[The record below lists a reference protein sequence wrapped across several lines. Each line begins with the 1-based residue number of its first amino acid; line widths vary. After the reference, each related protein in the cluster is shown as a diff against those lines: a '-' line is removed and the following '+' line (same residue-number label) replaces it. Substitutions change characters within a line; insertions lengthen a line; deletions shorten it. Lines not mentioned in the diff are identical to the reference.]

1 MDKNCFCKLMEHP
14 EALTPDEWDELR
26 KERDSYPFCAPLQ
39 VLSLLADKLGGAP
52 LWERQGLPRVALYM
66 NEADR
71 LYEQLEAISSPT
83 FKPAPEA
90 ELRRSYSEAKAQPE
104 PPADEEPATST
115 AEADDFD
122 VLQEINAYQE
132 VSFKTAPKD
141 VILTNFLEKDG
152 GIDLSD
158 NDFETV
164 PVQELAKKSVSSE
177 NSLESETLALIL
189 EKQGK
194 IAQAIDMYAKLI
206 VKNPEK
212 SSIFAV
218 RISAL
223 KTQLY
228 NEK

>member
-1 MDKNCFCKLMEHP
+1 MDKNCFCKLIDHP
-14 EALTPDEWDELR
+14 EGITPDEWEELR
-26 KERDSYPFCAPLQ
+26 HERDNYPFSAPLQ
-39 VLSLLADKLGGAP
+39 VLSIMADKLGGAP

-71 LYEQLEAISSPT
+71 LYEQLEAIPSPSFRPSQEAKLERSLSEAT
-83 FKPAPEA
+83 AEPQAAENEPRKEA
-90 ELRRSYSEAKAQPE
+90 EKA
-104 PPADEEPATST
+104 AA
-115 AEADDFD
+115 DFD

-132 VSFKTAPKD
+132 VSFKTAPKS

-158 NDFETV
+158 SDFEAM
-164 PVQELAKKSVSSE
+164 PVQELAKKSVSAE

-194 IAQAIDMYAKLI
+194 IAQAIAMYEKLI
-206 VKNPEK
+206 LKYPEK